1 MADNL
6 RGVEAI
12 YRVINAIKQEL
23 DSNPFC
29 NKVTLGEMTEVDLAK
44 QTMFPLANITMD
56 NVTHSE
62 NSLTF
67 QVTVVNVDIV
77 DISKDLP
84 ANDIYGNEI
93 YGNDNLIYIWTNQ
106 LYVINRLV
114 ARLREGSI
122 NDYIWQLDGDIQS
135 DFINKEMEGMLAG
148 YSTTFNV
155 TVPNDINKC

>member
-12 YRVINAIKQEL
+12 YRVIDAIKVEL
-23 DSNPFC
+23 ESNPFC

-44 QTMFPLANITMD
+44 MTTFPLANITMD

-62 NSLTF
+62 NSFTF
-67 QVTVVNVDIV
+67 QITIVNVDIV
-77 DISKDLP
+77 EISKDLP
-84 ANDIYGNEI
+84 ADNI

-114 ARLREGSI
+114 ARLREGNI
-122 NDYIWQLDGDIQS
+122 NDYIWQLEGDIQS
-135 DFINKEMEGMLAG
+135 DFINKEMENMLAG

-155 TVPNDINKC
+155 TIPNDISKC

>member
-12 YRVINAIKQEL
+12 YRVIDAIKTEL

-67 QVTVVNVDIV
+67 QITVVNVDIV
-77 DISKDLP
+77 DISKDVP
-84 ANDIYGNEI
+84 ADNI

-114 ARLREGSI
+114 SRLRESTI
-122 NDYIWQLDGDIQS
+122 SYDTMELDGDPQS
-135 DFINKEMEGMLAG
+135 EFINKEFENMLAG
-148 YSTTFNV
+148 FTTTINI
-155 TVPNDINKC
+155 TVANDINKC

>member
-12 YRVINAIKQEL
+12 YRVIDAIKVEL

-44 QTMFPLANITMD
+44 QTIFPLANITMD

-67 QVTVVNVDIV
+67 QITVVNVDIV
-77 DISKDLP
+77 DISKDVP
-84 ANDIYGNEI
+84 ENDI

-106 LYVINRLV
+106 LYVINRLI
-114 ARLREGSI
+114 ARLRESSI

-135 DFINKEMEGMLAG
+135 DFINKEMENMLAG

-155 TVPNDINKC
+155 TVPNDISKC

>member
-1 MADNL
+1 
-6 RGVEAI
+6 
-12 YRVINAIKQEL
+12 
-23 DSNPFC
+23 
-29 NKVTLGEMTEVDLAK
+29 MTEVDLAK

-84 ANDIYGNEI
+84 SNDVYGNEI

>member
-12 YRVINAIKQEL
+12 YRVIQAMKAEL
-23 DSNPFC
+23 ESNPFC
-29 NKVTLGEMTEVDLAK
+29 NKVTLGELTELDLAK
-44 QTMFPLANITMD
+44 MTMFPLANITMD

-67 QVTVVNVDIV
+67 QLTIVNVDIV
-77 DISKDLP
+77 DISKDVIQD
-84 ANDIYGNEI
+84 NI

-114 ARLREGSI
+114 ARLRQSTIAIDTMELEG
-122 NDYIWQLDGDIQS
+122 DPQS
-135 DFINKEMEGMLAG
+135 EFINKEFENMLAG
-148 YSTTFNV
+148 FTTTINL

>member
-12 YRVINAIKQEL
+12 YRVIDAIKVEL
-23 DSNPFC
+23 ESNPFC
-29 NKVTLGEMTEVDLAK
+29 NKVALGEMTEVDLAK
-44 QTMFPLANITMD
+44 QTMFPFANITMD

-67 QVTVVNVDIV
+67 QITVVNVDIV
-77 DISKDLP
+77 DISKDVP
-84 ANDIYGNEI
+84 ADDI

-106 LYVINRLV
+106 LYVINRLL

-155 TVPNDINKC
+155 TVPNDISKC

>member
-6 RGVEAI
+6 RVVEAI
-12 YRVINAIKQEL
+12 YRVIDAIKVEL

-44 QTMFPLANITMD
+44 QTIFPLANITMD

-67 QVTVVNVDIV
+67 QITVINVDIV
-77 DISKDLP
+77 DISKDVP
-84 ANDIYGNEI
+84 ENDI

-106 LYVINRLV
+106 LYVINRLI
-114 ARLREGSI
+114 ARLRESSI

-135 DFINKEMEGMLAG
+135 DFINKEMENMLAG

-155 TVPNDINKC
+155 TVPNDISKC

>member
-12 YRVINAIKQEL
+12 YRVIDAIKVEL

-44 QTMFPLANITMD
+44 QTIFPLANITMD

-67 QVTVVNVDIV
+67 QITVINVDIV
-77 DISKDLP
+77 DISKDVP
-84 ANDIYGNEI
+84 ENDI

-106 LYVINRLV
+106 LYVINRLI
-114 ARLREGSI
+114 ARLRESSI

-135 DFINKEMEGMLAG
+135 DFINKEMENMLAG

-155 TVPNDINKC
+155 TVPNDISKC

>member
-12 YRVINAIKQEL
+12 YRVIDAIKVEL

-44 QTMFPLANITMD
+44 QTIFPLANITMD

-67 QVTVVNVDIV
+67 QITVVNVDIV
-77 DISKDLP
+77 DISKDEIQD
-84 ANDIYGNEI
+84 NI

-106 LYVINRLV
+106 LYVINRLI
-114 ARLREGSI
+114 ARLRESTI

-135 DFINKEMEGMLAG
+135 DFINKEMENMLAG

-155 TVPNDINKC
+155 TVPNDIAKC

>member
-12 YRVINAIKQEL
+12 YRVIDAIKTEL
-23 DSNPFC
+23 SSNPFC
-29 NKVTLGEMTEVDLAK
+29 NKVTLGEISEIDLAK
-44 QTMFPLANITMD
+44 MTIFPLANITMD

-67 QVTVVNVDIV
+67 QITVVNVDIV
-77 DISKDLP
+77 DISKDVP
-84 ANDIYGNEI
+84 ADDI

-106 LYVINRLV
+106 LYVINRLIS
-114 ARLREGSI
+114 RLRQSTV

-135 DFINKEMEGMLAG
+135 EMINKEMENMLAG
-148 YSTTFNV
+148 YSTTFSV

>member
-6 RGVEAI
+6 RGVEAL
-12 YRVINAIKQEL
+12 YRVIDAIKTEL

-44 QTMFPLANITMD
+44 MTIFPLANITFD

-67 QVTVVNVDIV
+67 QITVVNVDIV
-77 DISKDLP
+77 EISKDEIQD
-84 ANDIYGNEI
+84 NI

-122 NDYIWQLDGDIQS
+122 NEYIWQLDGDIQS
-135 DFINKEMEGMLAG
+135 DFINKEMENMLAG

-155 TVPNDINKC
+155 TVPNDISKC